1 MIQISGSMSG
11 MVRRRHRRMEW
22 YVDVIIIL
30 IVVVV
35 VWISIIGSGYTL
47 DGGIVQWCKRPC
59 RCRRCG
65 RCCG

>member
-11 MVRRRHRRMEW
+11 MVRRRRRMEW
-22 YVDVIIIL
+22 YVAGMMMT
-30 IVVVV
+30 VVV

-47 DGGIVQWCKRPC
+47 DGGIVQWCKGPC

-65 RCCG
+65 GGRCCG